1 MLGVT
6 NLGDGVS
13 QGTLS
18 VRPGYNVEIES
29 GASGWVAQ
37 SLPVDWNLMPGVLD
51 LHITQRYDR
60 RRDVGEGNCDEK
72 EEHNEPE
79 VRHESMRSAR
89 NVRIR
94 FPKI

>member
-18 VRPGYNVEIES
+18 VRPEYNVEVDS
-29 GASGWVAQ
+29 GTSGWVAQ
-37 SLPVDWNLMPGVLD
+37 SLPVDWNVMPGVLD
-51 LHITQRYDR
+51 LHITPRYDR
-60 RRDVGEGNCDEK
+60 RRDVSEGNCDEK

-79 VRHESMRSAR
+79 VRHESRRSAGMCEFER
-89 NVRIR
+89 
-94 FPKI
+94 

>member
-1 MLGVT
+1 MFRVT
-6 NLGDGVS
+6 DHGDGVS

-18 VRPGYNVEIES
+18 VRPEYNIEVES

-51 LHITQRYDR
+51 LHLTPRYDR
-60 RRDVGEGNCDEK
+60 RRDVSEGCCNEE

-79 VRHESMRSAR
+79 VRHESRRSA
-89 NVRIR
+89 
-94 FPKI
+94 